1 MTISQNFVRAI
12 HSLSIGACL
21 VSGSLAC
28 SSDED
33 SGRPTT
39 PDPKGG
45 VPNYGAAGP
54 HQVVVEENVGEAFRN
69 QVDDDVQRCRS
80 FINSINPNSPVAT
93 ELTEYP
99 ADLDRQLYT
108 LLRPAK
114 LEQGKKY
121 PVITWGNGT
130 CAQPRLYVELLKHLA
145 SHGFI
150 VIATN
155 WRWVASGAE
164 MQRGLDFV
172 LAENAN
178 SASPLYGK
186 VDTAML
192 GASGH
197 SQGRGAPVR
206 VGAESRIVATVP
218 IQGAGAPG
226 VAALKGPT
234 FLIAGEMDTLVS
246 PASIETAFA
255 AATVPAVYG
264 VSMGQDHLMP
274 GQNPTPILE
283 AVTAWFRAH
292 LAADQNARAL
302 FYGEACGL
310 CDDPTWSLQRR
321 NL

>member
-1 MTISQNFVRAI
+1 
-12 HSLSIGACL
+12 
-21 VSGSLAC
+21 
-28 SSDED
+28 
-33 SGRPTT
+33 
-39 PDPKGG
+39 
-45 VPNYGAAGP
+45 
-54 HQVVVEENVGEAFRN
+54 
-69 QVDDDVQRCRS
+69 
-80 FINSINPNSPVAT
+80 
-93 ELTEYP
+93 
-99 ADLDRQLYT
+99 
-108 LLRPAK
+108 
-114 LEQGKKY
+114 
-121 PVITWGNGT
+121 
-130 CAQPRLYVELLKHLA
+130 
-145 SHGFI
+145 
-150 VIATN
+150 
-155 WRWVASGAE
+155 
-164 MQRGLDFV
+164 
-172 LAENAN
+172 
-178 SASPLYGK
+178 
-186 VDTAML
+186 ML

-197 SQGRGAPVR
+197 SQGSGATVR